1 MSTRRRGARM
11 LARAVIAVAA
21 GLSVLALACDD
32 DGSSNGE
39 PALTSTPT
47 PAVTETSLPTET
59 PVREIRTI
67 DLTQQMELGG
77 FLTSS
82 GGVVEPEAIIYAD
95 LTEDGIDDAIV
106 PVSSGGE
113 GGDIAVFVYGF
124 TEDGLTLLLQDG
136 GRIRVALEGG
146 QLAVTKPDFAPGD
159 ALCCPS
165 QLRQTLYRWDGS
177 ALVVDKEAVQDAQ

>member
-1 MSTRRRGARM
+1 M
-11 LARAVIAVAA
+11 LARVAIAVVA

-32 DGSSNGE
+32 DGSSNGQ
-39 PALTSTPT
+39 PTPT
-47 PAVTETSLPTET
+47 SPPAATETPLPTET
-59 PVREIRTI
+59 PAREIRSI
-67 DLTQQMELGG
+67 DLTQQTELAD
-77 FLTSS
+77 FLTAS

-146 QLAVTKPDFAPGD
+146 QLVVTKPDFAPGD
-159 ALCCPS
+159 PLCCPS
-165 QLRQTLYRWDGS
+165 QLRQTFYRWDGS
-177 ALVVDKEAVQDAQ
+177 SLVVDKDAVQDAQ